1 MNRKRATRR
10 LMSLFV
16 LALLGLAAPVALGQG
31 ATTATVEGVVT
42 DPQNAVVPNIKVTIR
57 STATGFERSTTTDE
71 NGLYRLPLLPAGRYD
86 LTAEGQNFALL
97 KRTNLDLTVGQR
109 LNLDLQLTV
118 GGGSETI
125 NVSAEAPIVETTRTQ
140 VSTTVNSMSVANL
153 PVNGRNFIDFVLLT
167 PGVTRDPR
175 TGDIAFGGQR
185 GTLNNLQV
193 DGADNNNTF
202 FGQALGRTGSG
213 RAPYQFSQDAVQ
225 EFQVNSN
232 TYSAEYGRAGGA
244 VINVVTKSGTN
255 QFHGSGFEF
264 YRDRSLNANEPLNK
278 ANQARAGRPND
289 RPPFHANQFGF
300 SVGGPIKKDKVFF
313 FINYDGQR
321 QQTPNVITVGGTVID
336 CTKDPKGCNTR
347 DALLSQFGE
356 TYQRGFDQNVS
367 LGKLDWQVSNN
378 HRLSGRFNHQK
389 FTGTNLENSGP
400 TSVQQHSGNSIV
412 LSDTATISLL
422 SILSPKLVN
431 DFRFQFAR
439 DKEPGAANANT
450 PEIIIR
456 QGGQTALQLGQN
468 NFSPRVTDAKRYQ
481 IVDVM
486 SLQLGSHLTRFGAD
500 FNIDRITNFFPGLSG
515 GQFTFNS
522 FADFADR
529 NPSRF
534 LQAFVGSGTTG
545 FTTKPNRFEFAGF
558 FQDDWHVNQ
567 RLTFNLGIRY
577 DIEKLREPL
586 VFNPDPGL
594 AALGVNTK
602 RINFDRNN
610 FGPRL
615 GLAYKPFSS
624 DRLVVRAGYG
634 IFYGRTPAIM
644 TGTAASQ
651 NAINVQTLSFNA
663 ATAKA
668 LFPNKFDPTKPPAGG
683 TGTPSINFFDR
694 DYVSPYVQ
702 QGSLGFEYEL
712 MRNTSLS
719 VSYLVVKG
727 TKLSRTADINL
738 LPPVPASIP
747 IQGGGNATFLRHPG
761 RILPNFGRVSA
772 FQSNANSIYHG
783 MTISLNRRFS
793 NNVQFLLSYTVS
805 KAIDNAPDQ
814 TSVVTGNAG
823 DDAKVVQFTLFP
835 NLDRSL
841 SVVDQRQRFVVS
853 GVWDLDYAKGIGN
866 VIARKIMEGWQ
877 VSGIFQ
883 AASGRPFSSF
893 VSRDLNNDGNSFTD
907 RVPGLGRN
915 TNVGPAFVS
924 FDPRVTRTISLK
936 EPVKLQFSW
945 EAFNALNRTNI
956 NSVDQT
962 FFTVSRINGVDTLTP
977 NTSFRGPRSAFEPRI
992 MQLVFKVIF

>member
-1 MNRKRATRR
+1 MNRKRASRR
-10 LMSLFV
+10 LMSLLVFSL
-16 LALLGLAAPVALGQG
+16 LALAAPVALGQG

-42 DPQNAVVPNIKVTIR
+42 DPQNAVVPSIKVTIR

-109 LNLDLQLTV
+109 LNLDLQLAV

-167 PGVTRDPR
+167 PGVTRDVR

-185 GTLNNLQV
+185 GTLNNLQI
-193 DGADNNNTF
+193 DGTDNNNTF

-300 SVGGPIKKDKVFF
+300 SAGGPIKKDKVFF

-321 QQTPNVITVGGTVID
+321 QQTPNVITVGGTAID

-347 DALLSQFGE
+347 DALLGQFGQ

-389 FTGTNLENSGP
+389 FTGTNLENGGP

-412 LSDTATISLL
+412 LSDTVAISLL

-486 SLQLGSHLTRFGAD
+486 SLQLGSHLTRFGVD

-522 FADFADR
+522 F
-529 NPSRF
+529 
-534 LQAFVGSGTTG
+534 
-545 FTTKPNRFEFAGF
+545 
-558 FQDDWHVNQ
+558 
-567 RLTFNLGIRY
+567 
-577 DIEKLREPL
+577 
-586 VFNPDPGL
+586 
-594 AALGVNTK
+594 
-602 RINFDRNN
+602 
-610 FGPRL
+610 
-615 GLAYKPFSS
+615 
-624 DRLVVRAGYG
+624 
-634 IFYGRTPAIM
+634 
-644 TGTAASQ
+644 
-651 NAINVQTLSFNA
+651 
-663 ATAKA
+663 
-668 LFPNKFDPTKPPAGG
+668 
-683 TGTPSINFFDR
+683 
-694 DYVSPYVQ
+694 
-702 QGSLGFEYEL
+702 
-712 MRNTSLS
+712 
-719 VSYLVVKG
+719 
-727 TKLSRTADINL
+727 
-738 LPPVPASIP
+738 
-747 IQGGGNATFLRHPG
+747 
-761 RILPNFGRVSA
+761 
-772 FQSNANSIYHG
+772 
-783 MTISLNRRFS
+783 
-793 NNVQFLLSYTVS
+793 
-805 KAIDNAPDQ
+805 
-814 TSVVTGNAG
+814 
-823 DDAKVVQFTLFP
+823 
-835 NLDRSL
+835 
-841 SVVDQRQRFVVS
+841 
-853 GVWDLDYAKGIGN
+853 
-866 VIARKIMEGWQ
+866 
-877 VSGIFQ
+877 
-883 AASGRPFSSF
+883 
-893 VSRDLNNDGNSFTD
+893 
-907 RVPGLGRN
+907 
-915 TNVGPAFVS
+915 
-924 FDPRVTRTISLK
+924 
-936 EPVKLQFSW
+936 
-945 EAFNALNRTNI
+945 
-956 NSVDQT
+956 
-962 FFTVSRINGVDTLTP
+962 
-977 NTSFRGPRSAFEPRI
+977 
-992 MQLVFKVIF
+992 